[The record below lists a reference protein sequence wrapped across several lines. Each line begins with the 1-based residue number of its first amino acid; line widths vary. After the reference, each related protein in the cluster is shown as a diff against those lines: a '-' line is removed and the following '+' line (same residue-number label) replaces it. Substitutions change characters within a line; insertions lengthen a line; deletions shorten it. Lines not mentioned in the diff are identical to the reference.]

1 MVTDEERRRV
11 AAALRKEALRLG
23 PCMDAHEFANY
34 GADLIDAD
42 NRMRWDETMTRLA
55 DLIEP
60 SCDRAAL
67 LKIAGELEEWKVFS
81 CSAEISYSRAI
92 ALRIRVACGEV
103 ADGQTENAETT

>member
-1 MVTDEERRRV
+1 MVADEERRRV
-11 AAALRKEALRLG
+11 AAALRKEVLRLG
-23 PCMDAHEFANY
+23 PRMDAHEFANY
-34 GADLIDAD
+34 G
-42 NRMRWDETMTRLA
+42 A

-81 CSAEISYSRAI
+81 CAAEISYSRAI